1 MFKNYLKIAFR
12 NLKRYKGYSLINIA
26 GLALG
31 MACFLLIMLY
41 VRFELSYDMFHEN
54 RDRIYQILNKY
65 ETEDGIRWHG
75 YSPAPLGPA
84 LVNDFPEIIEAARL
98 SGSGGIVTYK
108 DKSFIE
114 RSILLVDPSFFEMFT
129 FPLVKGNP
137 KTVFSDKNSIV
148 ITEEMAEKYFGN
160 EDPRGKV
167 VTLNQKF
174 DFQITGVAE
183 NPPRNSDIR
192 FDFLVPFVLINDF
205 SGGYDYLNAWNASN
219 FPTYVIVSENFDVY
233 EFGEKTVAFF
243 QKYAGEAAP
252 DHPSFSF
259 LSLTKKHLD
268 SEIGTYDIQYI
279 YLFSSIA
286 FIIMILACINFMNL
300 ALAQS
305 ANRVKEIGIR
315 KTVGASRG
323 QLIRQFMGEAVFLS
337 LFVLPI
343 TAVIIKVFL
352 RSFITLTN
360 TSLRI
365 DVLRDWPMLLAF
377 LGIALLAGLISG
389 SYPAV
394 YSSATDPVSSL
405 RGNLAKGTKRSRF
418 RNILVVFQFSA
429 SIVLIIGTIIVRHQL
444 TYLKKKDLG
453 LNKNH
458 VINVTIT
465 DRELRKNYE
474 SLKSEFLKNPRIL
487 SATATSFSPGSS
499 GNNSVWWEGR
509 GEDEELQMRNIAV
522 DPDFMRTLQIEL
534 VEGRGFFPSDR
545 RKAYILNESAVKA
558 LGWESAVGKQ
568 FAMERVGFERGPV
581 VGVVT
586 DFHFNPVQY
595 KITPLVLYFEP
606 GDFFLISLRVLQ
618 DHIPDVIGFL
628 KNKIKELAPGA
639 PFEYSFLDQ
648 RYERFYR
655 DEERL
660 GKIFH
665 SFSFLAILI
674 ACLGLLGLTSYSIVR
689 RTKEIGIRKVL
700 GASVLSIMFLLTR
713 EFIKWVIIANIIA
726 WPVARFVM
734 DRWLENFAY
743 RVTFGIWIFFLAGF
757 IALAMA
763 IINVSYQT
771 VRASLANPADSL
783 RYE

>member
-1 MFKNYLKIAFR
+1 
-12 NLKRYKGYSLINIA
+12 
-26 GLALG
+26 
-31 MACFLLIMLY
+31 
-41 VRFELSYDMFHEN
+41 VRFEFSYDTFHEN
-54 RDRIYQILNKY
+54 RARIYQILNRY
-65 ETEDGIRWHG
+65 ETEGRIRWHG

-84 LVNDFPEIIEAARL
+84 LVNDFPEIIDATRL
-98 SGSGGIVTYK
+98 SGSGGIVSCG
-108 DKSFIE
+108 DKNFIE
-114 RSILLVDPSFFEMFT
+114 RGILLVDPSFFEIFT
-129 FPLVKGNP
+129 FPLVKGDP
-137 KTVFSDKNSIV
+137 RTVFPDKNSIV
-148 ITEEMAEKYFGN
+148 ITEDMAAKYFGE
-160 EDPRGKV
+160 EDPLGKV
-167 VTLNQKF
+167 MTLNKEF

-219 FPTYVIVSENFDVY
+219 FPTYVIVSENFNAI
-233 EFGEKTVAFF
+233 ESGEKTVAFL
-243 QKYAGEAAP
+243 QKNAGDAAP

-259 LSLTKKHLD
+259 LSLAKKHLD

-286 FIIMILACINFMNL
+286 FVILILASVNFMNL

-305 ANRVKEIGIR
+305 VNRVKEIGIR
-315 KTVGASRG
+315 KTIGASRG
-323 QLIRQFMGEAVFLS
+323 QLVKQFMGEAVFLS
-337 LFVLPI
+337 LFVLPV
-343 TAVIIKVFL
+343 TVVIIKVFL
-352 RSFITLTN
+352 PSFNTLTN
-360 TSLRI
+360 TSLRVQ
-365 DVLRDWPMLLAF
+365 VLRDWPMLLGF
-377 LGIALLAGLISG
+377 LGIALLVGLISG
-389 SYPAV
+389 SYPAF
-394 YSSATDPVSSL
+394 YSSAVAPARSL
-405 RGNLAKGTKRSRF
+405 RGTFAKGSKRPLF
-418 RNILVVFQFSA
+418 RNILIVFQFSA
-429 SIVLIIGTIIVRHQL
+429 SIILIIGTIIVRHQL

-509 GEDEELQMRNIAV
+509 GADEEIQMRNIAV
-522 DPDFMRTLQIEL
+522 DPDFMRALQIEL
-534 VEGRGFFPSDR
+534 VEGRALFPSEK

-568 FAMERVGFERGPV
+568 FAMERVGFKRGPV
-581 VGVVT
+581 VGVVK

-606 GDFFLISLRVLQ
+606 GDFFLISLRVFQ
-618 DHIPDVIGFL
+618 EHIPDVIGFL
-628 KNKIKELAPGA
+628 RNKMKELAPGA

-648 RYERFYR
+648 RFERFFR

-660 GKIFH
+660 GRIFY
-665 SFSFLAILI
+665 SFSFLAIFI

-700 GASVLSIMFLLTR
+700 GASVLSIMYLLTK
-713 EFIKWVIIANIIA
+713 EFIKWVIAANIIA
-726 WPVARFVM
+726 WPVAYFVM
-734 DRWLENFAY
+734 NRWLENFAY
-743 RVTFGIWIFFLAGF
+743 RVTFGIWIFFLAGCV
-757 IALAMA
+757 ALIMA
-763 IINVSYQT
+763 IITISYQT
-771 VRASLANPADSL
+771 VRASLTNPADSL